1 MQGRQKMQGRQRC
14 RGGQCGSKKCRVGKD
29 VSGSAYSAHS
39 EPAGRCGVGEKKCRV
54 GKKSQGRQ
62 ESQVGADDDDGV
74 QVAPR
79 WILWVPEGSLG
90 REQ

>member
-1 MQGRQKMQGRQRC
+1 
-14 RGGQCGSKKCRVGKD
+14 
-29 VSGSAYSAHS
+29 
-39 EPAGRCGVGEKKCRV
+39 VGEKKCRV

-62 ESQVGADDDDGV
+62 ESQVGADDDDDDDGV